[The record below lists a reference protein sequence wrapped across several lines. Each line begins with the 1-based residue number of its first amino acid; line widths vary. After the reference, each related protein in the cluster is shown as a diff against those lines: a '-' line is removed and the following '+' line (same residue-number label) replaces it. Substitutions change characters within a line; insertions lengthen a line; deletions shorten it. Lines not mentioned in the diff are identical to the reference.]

1 MVGNLLDNAC
11 KWANA
16 KVRLE
21 VILQHEGASREG
33 RRLIMIVSDDGP
45 GLPPEQRAK
54 LGKRGL
60 RLDETKPGSGL
71 GLSIVTDLAQ
81 QYRGSLKLGE
91 GELGGLEARLELR
104 AAG

>member
-1 MVGNLLDNAC
+1 MT
-11 KWANA
+11 
-16 KVRLE
+16 
-21 VILQHEGASREG
+21 
-33 RRLIMIVSDDGP
+33 VSDDGP
-45 GLPPEQRAK
+45 GLPADQRAK

-91 GELGGLEARLELR
+91 GELGGLEARLELP

>member
-1 MVGNLLDNAC
+1 MIGNLLDNAC
-11 KWANA
+11 KWASS
-16 KVRLE
+16 KVHLA
-21 VILQHEGASREG
+21 VFLQHEVSGRE
-33 RRLIMIVSDDGP
+33 RRLIMTVSDDGP
-45 GLPPEQRAK
+45 GLPPDQRAK

-81 QYRGSLKLGE
+81 QYRGVLKLGE
-91 GELGGLEARLELR
+91 GELGGLEARLELP